1 MTIASATVR
10 NDYTGNGSTDTFAY
24 TFKAVAASDLR
35 VILTDTAG
43 VETVQTIT
51 THYSVT
57 GVGSAS
63 GGNVVF
69 VTPPTDQYLVS
80 IISNMP
86 RTQTTDLA
94 NESGFYQERIEA
106 ALDRAVR
113 IAQQAHGVATRGV
126 VTPEHEPAG
135 IQLPAKSVRASKVL
149 GFDANGDLYLYD
161 PA

>member
-10 NDYTGNGSTDTFAY
+10 NDYTGDGSTDTFPF

-35 VILTDTAG
+35 VILTDTDGA
-43 VETVQTIT
+43 EAVQTIT
-51 THYSVT
+51 THYTLT
-57 GVGSAS
+57 GVGATA

-94 NESGFYQERIEA
+94 NESGFFQERIEA

-135 IQLPAKSVRASKVL
+135 IQLPSKQDRANTTL
-149 GFDANGDLYLYD
+149 GFDANGDLYLY
-161 PA
+161 PTP